1 MKFASGFEADP
12 NSWDV
17 LLNDLLDDLDP
28 SMPMLLLL
36 VDELVD
42 EDEVVVD
49 LLLLLSAEADRV
61 VASST
66 ATLDFGALWLL
77 VPDAEASDW
86 LPVAIEEETG
96 SEKLTLRTLLGS
108 PVDFESISPTTG
120 SFD

>member
-28 SMPMLLLL
+28 SMPMLLLIF
-36 VDELVD
+36 DELVD